1 MRMVGDHELDGWLR
15 LSLTPGVGDVTARR
29 LLTAFGLP
37 EQVFAQPEAA
47 LRQVVSAAQ
56 TRALL
61 AQPPQWAHQCQL
73 THGWL
78 AAGNNRHVL
87 TLADAAYP
95 AELLEIAD
103 PPLLLYALG
112 DASLLSHPKRLAVVG
127 SRNPTAQ
134 GALTARDMCRSLA
147 GAGVCI
153 VSGLALGIDGA
164 AHEGAL
170 DAGGSTIAV
179 VGTGLDR
186 VYPRRHLDLAHRMAT
201 QGLLISE
208 FPLGTSPTAANFPK
222 RNRIIAGLSQGT
234 LVVEAALASGSL
246 ITARCAADMGR
257 EVLAIPGSIHST
269 QAKGCHALIRQGAK
283 LVETAQ
289 DVLEELRVTGG
300 AALAS
305 ADNVPDPFADEA
317 HLADD
322 MDIADEDGVPV
333 GGFGA
338 SGDAVLDCMGHVPIG
353 LDAIQARTGLP
364 TATLQAQLLDLE
376 LDGHLARMPGGLFQR
391 IVRT

>member
-1 MRMVGDHELDGWLR
+1 MAGDHELDAWLR
-15 LSLTPGVGDVTARR
+15 LSLTPGVGDVSARR

-37 EQVFAQPEAA
+37 EQVFAQSEAA
-47 LRQVVSAAQ
+47 LRQVASAAQ
-56 TRALL
+56 TQALL
-61 AQPPQWAHQCQL
+61 VQPPDWASTCEA
-73 THGWL
+73 THAWL
-78 AAGNNRHVL
+78 AAGANRHVL

-103 PPLLLYALG
+103 PPLLLYAQGNL
-112 DASLLSHPKRLAVVG
+112 DLLAHPKRLAVVG

-134 GALTARDMCRSLA
+134 GAMTAHDMCKALA
-147 GAGVCI
+147 ECGVCI

-170 DAGGSTIAV
+170 AASGGTIAV

-186 VYPRRHLDLAHRMAT
+186 VYPRRHLDLAHRMAAHA
-201 QGLLISE
+201 LLISE
-208 FPLGTSPTAANFPK
+208 FPLGTSPSPSNFPK

-257 EVLAIPGSIHST
+257 DVFAIPGSIHST

-283 LVETAQ
+283 LIETAQ
-289 DVLEELRVTGG
+289 DVLEELRFTGG
-300 AALAS
+300 SQARKPTNAPA
-305 ADNVPDPFADEA
+305 DPFADEA
-317 HLADD
+317 DS
-322 MDIADEDGVPV
+322 ADEGLPTTDRSGQPV
-333 GGFGA
+333 
-338 SGDAVLDCMGHVPIG
+338 DAVLDCMGHTPVG
-353 LDAIQARTGLP
+353 LDAIQARTGLS
-364 TATLQAQLLDLE
+364 TAALQAHLLDLE

>member
-1 MRMVGDHELDGWLR
+1 MAGDHELDGWLR

-56 TRALL
+56 TRALV
-61 AQPPQWAHQCQL
+61 AQHPQWAHQCEL

-164 AHEGAL
+164 AHEGAM

-186 VYPRRHLDLAHRMAT
+186 VYPRRHLDLAHRLAT

-300 AALAS
+300 AALTS

-322 MDIADEDGVPV
+322 MDNADEDGVPV
-333 GGFGA
+333 GGSGS

>member
-61 AQPPQWAHQCQL
+61 AQPPQWAHQCEL

-179 VGTGLDR
+179 VGTGSGSR
-186 VYPRRHLDLAHRMAT
+186 VPTPPPRPGTPHGDAGAADQRVSAGHLTHSGQL
-201 QGLLISE
+201 SE
-208 FPLGTSPTAANFPK
+208 AEPDHCRLVAGHAGGGG
-222 RNRIIAGLSQGT
+222 RAGLGVS
-234 LVVEAALASGSL
+234 
-246 ITARCAADMGR
+246 D
-257 EVLAIPGSIHST
+257 H
-269 QAKGCHALIRQGAK
+269 GA
-283 LVETAQ
+283 
-289 DVLEELRVTGG
+289 
-300 AALAS
+300 
-305 ADNVPDPFADEA
+305 
-317 HLADD
+317 
-322 MDIADEDGVPV
+322 
-333 GGFGA
+333 
-338 SGDAVLDCMGHVPIG
+338 
-353 LDAIQARTGLP
+353 
-364 TATLQAQLLDLE
+364 
-376 LDGHLARMPGGLFQR
+376 
-391 IVRT
+391 VRG